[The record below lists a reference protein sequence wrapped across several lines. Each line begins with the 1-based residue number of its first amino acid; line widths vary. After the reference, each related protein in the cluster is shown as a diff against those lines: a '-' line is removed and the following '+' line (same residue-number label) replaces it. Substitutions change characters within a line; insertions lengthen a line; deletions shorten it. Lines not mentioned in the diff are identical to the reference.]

1 MNYMPPDPGSAF
13 NLDSVAAAEVR
24 AALRKILQSDE
35 FVASPQLC
43 AFLTYI
49 VEAHLAGNEHKLKGQ
64 TIGTVV
70 LGRPEGY
77 DSQRDPIVRVEANR
91 LRRTL
96 AAYYEHGGAEDPVRV
111 VVERGSYVPRFER
124 IVPEPPPLPQAAMP
138 QPTPAQP
145 DSGGS
150 WPGAILIGVVLAS
163 IAIALLGVFL
173 FLKPATG
180 IAPAK
185 VQSADA
191 AAGSNRAATPHAATP
206 YLPSVAVLPF
216 AAPGP
221 GAAAERGEE
230 LVSGL
235 TVALARFPEL
245 RVLASGDQPA
255 DFRVEGDI
263 AVSDRK
269 STVSMRLSS
278 ARTAEVL
285 WSASIDMPV
294 AELVTRPGIDR
305 ILAIATTAIAPQF
318 GAIAQ
323 HVSRGAA
330 GPAGEMSGYDCLI
343 EAQLH
348 GHRLDDANWR
358 RVDGCLGDIIER
370 YPSFGTAWAS
380 RALLLM
386 ERYRLNPDRAGAL
399 ESQKEAEDLARHALQ
414 LEPTNVRAMTAVAT
428 VAFSRGDLEA
438 ARNIGLRAITA
449 NPYDPLSRSQ
459 YVLALIASDYPD
471 QALQQAAAARL
482 LDPAHVSFYD
492 SLDLL
497 ARIGKPVK
505 TEPVSGAVIADV
517 SLLPYGAVARVLA
530 YDATGP
536 IAARDTAVKALYEL
550 MPLFATDMPAA
561 LRRQFPPSPYT
572 RRLQE
577 ALSRAGVGS

>member
-1 MNYMPPDPGSAF
+1 MPPDSGSAF
-13 NLDSVAAAEVR
+13 NLDSVSATEAR
-24 AALRKILQSDE
+24 AALDKILQSAE

-49 VEAHLAGNEHKLKGQ
+49 VEAHLAGNEHLLKGQ
-64 TIGTVV
+64 IIGTAV

-96 AAYYEHGGAEDPVRV
+96 AAYYERGGAEDPVRV

-124 IVPEPPPLPQAAMP
+124 IVPEPPPLPEAAAMP
-138 QPTPAQP
+138 QPPPVQSAS
-145 DSGGS
+145 DGLR
-150 WPGAILIGVVLAS
+150 PGAIVIGVFLAS
-163 IAIALLGVFL
+163 IAIALLGAMFL
-173 FLKPATG
+173 LKPAPDVVPTE
-180 IAPAK
+180 
-185 VQSADA
+185 VQRADGVA
-191 AAGSNRAATPHAATP
+191 AATDGSVAPRPATP
-206 YLPSVAVLPF
+206 YLPSVEVVPF
-216 AAPGP
+216 SAPSP
-221 GAAAERGEE
+221 GTAAERADE
-230 LVSGL
+230 LEAGL
-235 TVALARFPEL
+235 MVALARFPEL
-245 RVLASGDQPA
+245 RVLANGGQPA
-255 DFRVEGDI
+255 DFRIEGDI

-269 STVSMRLSS
+269 STVSMRLTSS
-278 ARTAEVL
+278 QTAEVL

-294 AELVTRPGIDR
+294 AELMTRQGIDR
-305 ILAIATTAIAPQF
+305 LLAIATTAIAPQF

-330 GPAGEMSGYDCLI
+330 GTSGEMSGYDCLI

-348 GHRLDDANWR
+348 GHRLDDADWR
-358 RVDGCLGDIIER
+358 RVDDCLRDMIER
-370 YPSFGTAWAS
+370 YPTFATAWAS

-386 ERYRLNPDRAGAL
+386 ERFRLNPDTDGAL
-399 ESQKEAEDLARHALQ
+399 ASQKEAEELARHALE

-428 VAFSRGDLEA
+428 VAFSKGDIEA
-438 ARNIGLRAITA
+438 ARNIGLRAISA

-471 QALQQAAAARL
+471 QALQQAAAARG

-492 SLDLL
+492 SLELL
-497 ARIGKPVK
+497 ARVGRPARA
-505 TEPVSGAVIADV
+505 EPVSGAVMADV

-530 YDATGP
+530 YDAAGQS
-536 IAARDTAVKALYEL
+536 ADRDAAVKALYDL

-561 LRRQFPPSPYT
+561 LSRQFPPSPYT

-577 ALSRAGVGS
+577 ALHGAGVGT

>member
-1 MNYMPPDPGSAF
+1 MPPDSGSAF
-13 NLDSVAAAEVR
+13 NLDSVSATEAR
-24 AALRKILQSDE
+24 AALDKIRQSAE

-49 VEAHLAGNEHKLKGQ
+49 VEAHLAGNEHLLKGQ
-64 TIGTVV
+64 IIGTAV

-96 AAYYEHGGAEDPVRV
+96 AAYYERGGAEDPVRV

-124 IVPEPPPLPQAAMP
+124 VVPEPPPLAEAAAMP
-138 QPTPAQP
+138 QPPPVQSAADGTR
-145 DSGGS
+145 
-150 WPGAILIGVVLAS
+150 PGAIVIGVFLAS
-163 IAIALLGVFL
+163 IAIALLGAIFL
-173 FLKPATG
+173 LKPA
-180 IAPAK
+180 PAVVSTE
-185 VQSADA
+185 VQKAGVV
-191 AAGSNRAATPHAATP
+191 AAGADGGAATKAVTP
-206 YLPSVAVLPF
+206 YLPSVEVVPF
-216 AAPGP
+216 SAPSAGTA
-221 GAAAERGEE
+221 GERADE
-230 LVSGL
+230 LEAGL
-235 TVALARFPEL
+235 MVALARFPEL
-245 RVLASGDQPA
+245 RVLANGGQPA

-269 STVSMRLSS
+269 STISMRLSS
-278 ARTAEVL
+278 SQTAEVL
-285 WSASIDMPV
+285 WSASIDMPL
-294 AELVTRPGIDR
+294 AELMTRQGIDR
-305 ILAIATTAIAPQF
+305 LLAVATTAIAPQF

-330 GPAGEMSGYDCLI
+330 DSSGEMSGYDCLI

-348 GHRLDDANWR
+348 GHRLDDASWR
-358 RVDGCLGDIIER
+358 RVDDCLRDMIER
-370 YPSFGTAWAS
+370 YPTFATAWAS

-386 ERYRLNPDRAGAL
+386 ERYRLNPDTAGAL
-399 ESQKEAEDLARHALQ
+399 ASQKEAEELARHALE

-428 VAFSRGDLEA
+428 VAFSKGDIEA
-438 ARNIGLRAITA
+438 ARNVGLRSISA

-471 QALQQAAAARL
+471 QALQQAAAARQ

-497 ARIGKPVK
+497 ARVGRPARA
-505 TEPVSGAVIADV
+505 EPASGAVMADV

-530 YDATGP
+530 YDAAGQS
-536 IAARDTAVKALYEL
+536 ADRDAAVKALYDL

-561 LRRQFPPSPYT
+561 LSRQFPPSPYT

-577 ALSRAGVGS
+577 ALHGAGVGT